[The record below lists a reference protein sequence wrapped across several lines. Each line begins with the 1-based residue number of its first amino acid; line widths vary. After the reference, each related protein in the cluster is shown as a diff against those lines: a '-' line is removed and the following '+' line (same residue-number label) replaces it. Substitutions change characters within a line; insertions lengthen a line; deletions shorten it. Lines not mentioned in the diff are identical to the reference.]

1 MLSALS
7 AVFILSMFIPKVAN
21 IFDRFM
27 DEENIM
33 ALGNRDSLWKYFLLM
48 GEKYPVFGA
57 GFGSYNQFAYDNG
70 LRVGGDRWN
79 FNGHNCCFHIFKT
92 DCVYLVFLNRSRSSY
107 CKETQ
112 Y

>member
-27 DEENIM
+27 DEENVM

-57 GFGSYNQFAYDNG
+57 GFGSYNQF
-70 LRVGGDRWN
+70 
-79 FNGHNCCFHIFKT
+79 I
-92 DCVYLVFLNRSRSSY
+92 LNRLCYLYRMVWIY
-107 CKETQ
+107 NKPKIF
-112 Y
+112 

>member
-48 GEKYPVFGA
+48 GENTRSLA
-57 GFGSYNQFAYDNG
+57 QDSA
-70 LRVGGDRWN
+70 
-79 FNGHNCCFHIFKT
+79 HTISSHMIT
-92 DCVYLVFLNRSRSSY
+92 DCV
-107 CKETQ
+107 
-112 Y
+112 